1 MQTKKA
7 LGNLLLLMTA
17 VIWGLAFTAQKI
29 AGDRIP
35 PFALNGIRF
44 LLGALVLI
52 PALFV
57 LDRTRGNG
65 RVFLSPKNPHFID
78 LTKRE
83 LLGGIA
89 CGAALLAA
97 TIFQQFGLLKASPG
111 KASFLTAL
119 YMVFVPLWGL
129 ARRKVARP
137 TVWVSVAIALGG
149 AYLLTGGDSGGAFV
163 SGDLLLFASAAL
175 FGLHITLVDV
185 FSSGTDGVR
194 LSFVQFAVAG
204 VFAIPGALIHG
215 AVSQIS
221 FAWADLF
228 AVIPH
233 LLYLGIGSC
242 GIGYTSQIVGQQLS
256 GTPTV
261 ASLIMSLE
269 SVFGLLGGVL
279 ILGDQPTSRQIAGCA
294 VILFAVIFSQL
305 PLGDW
310 LARVR
315 HRPTSASP
323 AVQGSA
329 PAADPI
335 SGTVADDTAATNTT
349 PPKTAPV
356 ADAPSP
362 DTAPVPDAEP
372 SDGGDTGADK

>member
-1 MQTKKA
+1 MQTKKT

-137 TVWVSVAIALGG
+137 TVWVSVIIALCG

-315 HRPTSASP
+315 HRPIHAAGENTPGNMVS
-323 AVQGSA
+323 GT
-329 PAADPI
+329 AADSP
-335 SGTVADDTAATNTT
+335 VTT
-349 PPKTAPV
+349 
-356 ADAPSP
+356 DAPSP
-362 DTAPVPDAEP
+362 DTAPATDAEP

>member
-1 MQTKKA
+1 MQTKKT

-29 AGDRIP
+29 AGDHIP

-44 LLGALVLI
+44 LLGALVLV
-52 PALFV
+52 PALFL
-57 LDRTRGNG
+57 LDRTRKNG

-129 ARRKVARP
+129 ARRKIARP
-137 TVWVSVAIALGG
+137 TVWASVVIALGG
-149 AYLLTGGDSGGAFV
+149 AYLLTGGDSGGAFS

-175 FGLHITLVDV
+175 FGLHITLIDI

-194 LSFVQFAVAG
+194 LSFVQFAAAG
-204 VFAIPGALIHG
+204 ILAIPGALIHG
-215 AVSQIS
+215 AVSHAS
-221 FAWADLF
+221 FTWADLA

-242 GIGYTSQIVGQQLS
+242 GIGYTSQVVGQQLS

-269 SVFGLLGGVL
+269 SVFGLLGGVF

-294 VILFAVIFSQL
+294 VILFAVVFSQL
-305 PLGDW
+305 PLGVW

-315 HRPTSASP
+315 RRPISAAGENAP
-323 AVQGSA
+323 PDGSA
-329 PAADPI
+329 PD
-335 SGTVADDTAATNTT
+335 TVTDSA
-349 PPKTAPV
+349 
-356 ADAPSP
+356 
-362 DTAPVPDAEP
+362 
-372 SDGGDTGADK
+372 DGGASDSTHVPEAEVPGDGGTGTDQ